1 MPEDPSLAQLGEW
14 DLIERLAAFAPA
26 GQFSDDAAVI
36 APGGPVVVN
45 TDVLV
50 DGVHFSDATTDAVAA
65 GWRTAAANL
74 SDLAAMGCTE
84 VIGLT
89 VGLVAPGHTP
99 WSWVEGAY
107 RGLLACLQTHGGTLL
122 GGDCSG
128 GRQRMLAVTA
138 LGRLALDGRG
148 EACAIL
154 RSAGRPGDVLVS
166 SGPHGLSRLGLALLQ
181 QELGPDLQARIP
193 AELSQRA
200 RQCHT
205 HPVPRLDVV
214 GALHASRPLQRP
226 WRVAGTDSSD
236 GLAAAAAAIA
246 RESGCLALLD
256 PDGLPLDPAM
266 AWLPQAAQWCLSGGE
281 DFELVLALE
290 KEWADALI
298 GRLPGC
304 RRIGQLTEG
313 TGDELLVD
321 WVASTAAETN
331 RLPALDMGGGYRH
344 FG

>member
-1 MPEDPSLAQLGEW
+1 MPEDPTLAQLGEW

-36 APGGPVVVN
+36 APGGPVVIN

-50 DGVHFSDATTDAVAA
+50 DGVHFSDATTDAAEA

-107 RGLLACLQTHGGTLL
+107 GGLLACLQTHGGTLL
-122 GGDCSG
+122 GGDCSSG
-128 GRQRMLAVTA
+128 HQRLLAVTA
-138 LGRLALDGRG
+138 LGRLALDGAG
-148 EACAIL
+148 EACTIR

-181 QELGPDLQARIP
+181 QELAPDLQARIP

-200 RQCHT
+200 RHCHT

-214 GALHASRPLQRP
+214 GALHATRPRHRP
-226 WRVAGTDSSD
+226 WRMAGTDSSD
-236 GLAAAAAAIA
+236 GLAAAVAAIA
-246 RESGCLALLD
+246 RESGCHARLD
-256 PDGLPLDPAM
+256 PGGLPVDPAM

-290 KEWADALI
+290 QSWAEALI
-298 GRLPGC
+298 THLPGC
-304 RRIGQLTEG
+304 QRIGELTERRP
-313 TGDELLVD
+313 DAPLVD
-321 WVASTAAETN
+321 WLASPTAGSDPP
-331 RLPALDMGGGYRH
+331 LDLALGGGYRH

>member
-14 DLIERLAAFAPA
+14 DLIDRLAAFAPP
-26 GQFSDDAAVI
+26 GQFADDAAVI
-36 APGGPVVVN
+36 AAGGTLVMN

-50 DGVHFSDATTDAVAA
+50 DGVHFSDATTDGAAA

-89 VGLVAPGHTP
+89 VGLVAPGHTR
-99 WSWVEGAY
+99 WSWVEGVY
-107 RGLLACLQTHGGTLL
+107 RGLLSCLQAHGGTLL
-122 GGDCSG
+122 GGDCSA

-138 LGRLALDGRG
+138 LGRLALDDRG
-148 EACAIL
+148 EACAI
-154 RSAGRPGDVLVS
+154 RRGAGRPGDVLVS

-181 QELGPDLQARIP
+181 QDLAADVLAHLP
-193 AELSQRA
+193 AGLTQRA
-200 RQCHT
+200 RHCHR

-214 GALHASRPLQRP
+214 AALHASRPAQRP

-246 RESGCLALLD
+246 RESSCRALLD
-256 PDGLPLDPAM
+256 RDTLPLDPAM
-266 AWLPQAAQWCLSGGE
+266 AGLPQAVAWCLSGGE

-290 KEWADALI
+290 NDWADALI
-298 GRLPGC
+298 ARLPGC
-304 RRIGQLTEG
+304 QRIGQLTEKH
-313 TGDELLVD
+313 DD
-321 WVASTAAETN
+321 DPAVAWLGGPAAGPDQ
-331 RLPALDMGGGYRH
+331 LPGPEPGGGYRH
-344 FG
+344 FS